1 VTAPEPTV
9 VRRRPQW
16 ALFLPVL
23 ALLLVTGVEFA
34 YETWHA
40 WDTGRSWAA
49 ILPLA
54 VLGAL
59 TFISVPAMAL
69 GHRIGWIVAVTIT
82 GWGLTFVLI
91 GWYFGGERYILM
103 GLLALLAFLLHTPE
117 MRTAYGIRPGRAR

>member
-1 VTAPEPTV
+1 VIAPEQTI

-16 ALFLPVL
+16 ALLLPVL
-23 ALLLVTGVEFA
+23 ALLLAAGSQYAV
-34 YETWHA
+34 ETWQA
-40 WDTGRSWAA
+40 WDTGRWVI

-54 VLGAL
+54 ILGAL
-59 TFISVPAMAL
+59 TFMAVPAMAL
-69 GHRIGWIVAVTIT
+69 GYRIGWIVAVTIT

-117 MRTAYGIRPGRAR
+117 MRTTYGIRPGRPG

>member
-1 VTAPEPTV
+1 VIAPEPTV

-117 MRTAYGIRPGRAR
+117 MRTSYGVRPGRAR